1 MTSSDLWDAD
11 AAARYDEAV
20 ADMFEPDVLDPTV
33 DLLAELA
40 GNGPVLEFAVGTGRV
55 ALPLAERGI
64 AVTGLEFSHRQPPHP
79 GRAGRV
85 LPQRRSPPDPRR
97 ALRHR
102 GRGAFAEETPAGP
115 GGGALRPLR
124 VTPRL
129 RHVRLGH
136 PAGDFTPLHA
146 PGRRHLSTGD
156 AQLPLRLAQR
166 TRPHGPARR
175 DGTRGPVCRVVP
187 RALHRRQRVAR
198 VGLAPPR

>member
-79 GRAGRV
+79 G
-85 LPQRRSPPDPRR
+85 
-97 ALRHR
+97 
-102 GRGAFAEETPAGP
+102 
-115 GGGALRPLR
+115 
-124 VTPRL
+124 
-129 RHVRLGH
+129 
-136 PAGDFTPLHA
+136 
-146 PGRRHLSTGD
+146 
-156 AQLPLRLAQR
+156 
-166 TRPHGPARR
+166 
-175 DGTRGPVCRVVP
+175 
-187 RALHRRQRVAR
+187 
-198 VGLAPPR
+198 

>member
-55 ALPLAERGI
+55 ALPVAERGI

-85 LPQRRSPPDPRR
+85 LPQRGPP
-97 ALRHR
+97 
-102 GRGAFAEETPAGP
+102 P
-115 GGGALRPLR
+115 GTGWPLR
-124 VTPRL
+124 
-129 RHVRLGH
+129 
-136 PAGDFTPLHA
+136 D
-146 PGRRHLSTGD
+146 
-156 AQLPLRLAQR
+156 
-166 TRPHGPARR
+166 
-175 DGTRGPVCRVVP
+175 
-187 RALHRRQRVAR
+187 
-198 VGLAPPR
+198 